1 MAANPPVLRIPLGV
15 EPSAPEL
22 NRRCTQLSDSLVQVV
37 EQLNLRQTTSEI
49 GRYAQVQDVASDYGD
64 DAYSGPLL
72 TADNYR
78 AGDHYHLTENGRFST
93 DIAEL
98 GGLDAVIGDTI
109 ISDGELW
116 ELRTGRGAYL
126 SRLEDDTALGTI
138 TLSAGGKSL
147 TVPVE
152 DDDLARL
159 IDIVTAIVAHEAA
172 ANPHPQYL
180 RDIDTA
186 DFARLSVSNTFSS
199 GGRDGQIIC
208 SDGPDGRP
216 GIRLAEYPECN
227 VVAELYYNQQGDE
240 RRVNLNAY
248 RDLVTGLRRMLYLQN
263 YDEGQ
268 KDNIGSVV
276 IGDNVT
282 MDQFD
287 RGGGTLVVEDD
298 VWIKDEVSLAR
309 IWRIVKEGGDG
320 ELARLTANNVFLQP
334 NQAIRSRSTTDVPG
348 WQLLQSDGTLKFDV
362 AFNEGTD
369 TVRLL
374 ARSGSRLRIQP
385 GAATGAE
392 VGEPTVIAGP
402 GEMRAQAS
410 VYADSDQELMRESD
424 ALQVF
429 AFAAYGALRTT
440 AAIGLSNIT
449 VGTWQTVPHDAV
461 SPAVPRAVIPDPVS
475 DTITFEREGVYQLFV
490 SGSLAHNE
498 SNQARRLLFRFYN
511 VTAAAPGVTEFREYP
526 GRNQLGT
533 NINILG
539 FVEIAAAQVN
549 SKWRLEVTSDLGTF
563 SSVDWLGTFGAT
575 NVGEWREPLPS
586 DAP

>member
-49 GRYAQVQDVASDYGD
+49 GRYAQVQDVASDYGE

-78 AGDHYHLTENGRFST
+78 AGDYYHLTENGRFST
-93 DIAEL
+93 DIEEL

-159 IDIVTAIVAHEAA
+159 IDIVSAIVAHQAE

-180 RDIDTA
+180 RDIDTE

-208 SDGPDGRP
+208 SDSENGRP
-216 GIRLAEYPECN
+216 GIRLAEYPDCN
-227 VVAELYYNQQGDE
+227 VVAEFYYNQQGDE
-240 RRVNLNAY
+240 RRVNINAY

-309 IWRIVKEGGDG
+309 IWRMLKEGGDG
-320 ELARLTANNVFLQP
+320 EFARLNDNNVFRQP
-334 NQAIRSRSTTDVPG
+334 NQSIRARSTTDRTAFRHLTSTGATKAEFYHNQNTDAVAILAYTP
-348 WQLLQSDGTLKFDV
+348 STLD
-362 AFNEGTD
+362 
-369 TVRLL
+369 L
-374 ARSGSRLRIQP
+374 QP
-385 GAATGAE
+385 GADGGVKVGQPTYTPTLGELSVQNKAYAE
-392 VGEPTVIAGP
+392 G
-402 GEMRAQAS
+402 
-410 VYADSDQELMRESD
+410 QELIRQD
-424 ALQVF
+424 NALTWLELKGFSVQF
-429 AFAAYGALRTT
+429 NGAL
-440 AAIGLSNIT
+440 SM
-449 VGTWQTVPHDAV
+449 
-461 SPAVPRAVIPDPVS
+461 
-475 DTITFEREGVYQLFV
+475 
-490 SGSLAHNE
+490 AH
-498 SNQARRLLFRFYN
+498 SYN
-511 VTAAAPGVTEFREYP
+511 VTAVTFQGVGTGTYRVQLTQSTMVGVPIGDRLTPSVQVVAPDASGESVFARFQP
-526 GRNQLGT
+526 GAPT
-533 NINILG
+533 G
-539 FVEIAAAQVN
+539 FVDIYVFTMEVQGQNLFDEAYDIGPNDNVWVAGTINAQV
-549 SKWRLEVTSDLGTF
+549 GTA
-563 SSVDWLGTFGAT
+563 V
-575 NVGEWREPLPS
+575 PIP
-586 DAP
+586 P